1 MESQNLDN
9 RWEIVKAEGKKIFN
23 EANIRKKRYLNG
35 ELKRHEVLH
44 FLRGNLEARHREA
57 TTSNARLYTFCVSTT
72 NLDLTER
79 EFNQNGPS
87 VHRNAA
93 ERSRDLC
100 NTSIPVY
107 LLATPNK
114 GGGGLIGT
122 LRLALSNFIYR
133 KWFQPYKTEIEFD
146 RSLVQFIRPIDMQ
159 CMATRPPVS
168 IFDTLT
174 YLNKDICNH
183 IEKTKNE
190 AVRKIHEY
198 LEVTSDIQMTGT
210 EWDKDE
216 RARRAKIIR
225 EEFSDEAESLQQ
237 CYCIQHLFRAI
248 FLVVCGHNYMGEGS
262 GAIGKMPVF
271 IAVTGE
277 QEGLSAPITFD
288 SIRDKI
294 DAVINRGPRMVV
306 QTTLETAAEFLVN
319 LERREIAALG
329 LRPNP
334 PAEVRSRVLRH
345 ANPNYREYSRVFEEL
360 GSSSQWVD
368 TNIYTEWIGG
378 GKDQDLYYAEG
389 QEEFQ
394 RVSGAAWMKRWGAGA
409 GN

>member
-9 RWEIVKAEGKKIFN
+9 RWEIVKAEGDKIFN

-146 RSLVQFIRPIDMQ
+146 RSLVQFIRPIDIQ
-159 CMATRPPVS
+159 CITTRPPVS
-168 IFDTLT
+168 VFDTLT

-183 IEKTKNE
+183 IEKTKND
-190 AVRKIHEY
+190 AVRKIREY
-198 LEVTSDIQMTGT
+198 LEVTSDIQMAGT
-210 EWDKDE
+210 QGDKDE
-216 RARRAKIIR
+216 RDRWAKIIR

-294 DAVINRGPRMVV
+294 DAVINPGPRMVV

-329 LRPNP
+329 LCPNP

-345 ANPNYREYSRVFEEL
+345 ANPNDREYSRVFEEL

-378 GKDQDLYYAEG
+378 GKDQDVYYAEG

-394 RVSGAAWMKRWGAGA
+394 RVSCAPWMRRWGAGA